1 MPSRQSDSRS
11 LPAACCV
18 QRCSVNV
25 NPLDAGPRE
34 LSQRALVHRYIL
46 ELLSEYT
53 TCRTLGL
60 HSLAT
65 IPRPLLCARAPR
77 LGPEAESFVPTYRG
91 FNTTT
96 TTTTTGKNCLS
107 SGLRLDYDYD
117 DRD

>member
-1 MPSRQSDSRS
+1 MLRVEVS
-11 LPAACCV
+11 
-18 QRCSVNV
+18 SVNA

-34 LSQRALVHRYIL
+34 LSRRAQVHRYIL

-65 IPRPLLCARAPR
+65 IPRPLLCARAPP

-91 FNTTT
+91 VN
-96 TTTTTGKNCLS
+96 TTTTTGKKLS
-107 SGLRLDYDYD
+107 FLWTTTRLRL
-117 DRD
+117 RR